1 STTPMY
7 RLYFTSYENTPI
19 EYTESVLLEGL
30 AQEGDFAKSQEEQ
43 DMRAFYNYLVEQNY
57 GLENIF
63 GFVSSS
69 QNPLA
74 LSDYFLK
81 ENKVTFQNGKYS
93 IPFELVFSLY
103 EKYTN
108 SLNLYSNP
116 YSKPFNNFTF
126 ELKLKDDKNQN
137 ISLPTNYSFESK
149 EYNLDAIS
157 KKILESM
164 NNKENGDFDFQL
176 DSITNDNSSKN
187 YLINLNV
194 CLGSNTQGTLYTN
207 VEPLE
212 IYVFDFFESKETY
225 NRKILKELSSAI
237 TQNPANIEIDV
248 LAENVNKLGEYI
260 ENRQFSELF
269 KNVSVFNLNYQ
280 IPFPELQPKFELKV
294 NLDYFNS
301 LNKQAI
307 DQIISSKSMEIEIII
322 SIEGAK
328 EFIKVTKNFS
338 DLV

>member
-1 STTPMY
+1 M
-7 RLYFTSYENTPI
+7 
-19 EYTESVLLEGL
+19 
-30 AQEGDFAKSQEEQ
+30 
-43 DMRAFYNYLVEQNY
+43 
-57 GLENIF
+57 
-63 GFVSSS
+63 
-69 QNPLA
+69 
-74 LSDYFLK
+74 
-81 ENKVTFQNGKYS
+81 
-93 IPFELVFSLY
+93 
-103 EKYTN
+103 
-108 SLNLYSNP
+108 
-116 YSKPFNNFTF
+116 
-126 ELKLKDDKNQN
+126 
-137 ISLPTNYSFESK
+137 PTNYSFESK

>member
-1 STTPMY
+1 M
-7 RLYFTSYENTPI
+7 
-19 EYTESVLLEGL
+19 
-30 AQEGDFAKSQEEQ
+30 
-43 DMRAFYNYLVEQNY
+43 
-57 GLENIF
+57 
-63 GFVSSS
+63 
-69 QNPLA
+69 
-74 LSDYFLK
+74 
-81 ENKVTFQNGKYS
+81 
-93 IPFELVFSLY
+93 
-103 EKYTN
+103 
-108 SLNLYSNP
+108 
-116 YSKPFNNFTF
+116 
-126 ELKLKDDKNQN
+126 
-137 ISLPTNYSFESK
+137 PTNYSFESK

-187 YLINLNV
+187 YLISLNV
-194 CLGSNTQGTLYTN
+194 CLGSNKQGTLYTN